1 MNRLLAELDLIQAP
15 KEKGD
20 AFERVVKW
28 VLRTAPHFRDQIQRT
43 YLWSDFP
50 RAWGPDTGI
59 DLVCEPVEGAL
70 WAVQAKAYAE
80 GSSVTWSNIS
90 IFFSTISNW
99 IPTTFYK

>member
-1 MNRLLAELDLIQAP
+1 MDKLLAELDQIQTP

-28 VLRTAPHFRDQIQRT
+28 VLQTAPLYRGQIQRT
-43 YLWSDFP
+43 YLWSEFP
-50 RAWGPDTGI
+50 RNWGPDTGI

-80 GSSVTWSNIS
+80 GSSVTWRDIS
-90 IFFSTISNW
+90 
-99 IPTTFYK
+99 TFVGA